1 MAKEKKAKSRY
12 GDHAWVMSALEKA
25 QEADHDRRELARQ
38 AHSFI
43 DDPDGQWETSAVAKF
58 KDKPRY
64 TFDEVDNLI
73 DQVAGEM
80 ERSDFDIKIVPA
92 SGAASK
98 ETAKTLDGL
107 VRHIENISYA
117 TDVYNRSGRNVVTAG
132 LDGWR
137 VINTYLNDDSFDQ
150 DLVIEEVGNF
160 LDRVWF
166 GPHEKPD
173 ASDAKYGFVMSW
185 LTSDEYKVEYP
196 DRGEMSLETDSAVMS
211 RYFTSRPEMTA
222 VGEFLYLKE
231 VDRELVLM
239 SSGAVLEVN
248 DDFQATVDEMMA
260 AGITEVSRRKGK
272 KKVCCVRKFDAA
284 GWIDEPVETVFQN
297 WIPVIP
303 VYGNFKLIDNT
314 IKYRGVVQ
322 KLKDPQRVL
331 NYSLSREIEEGALA
345 PRAKIVATQKQS
357 EGHEEQWAKLNTS
370 SDPVMYYN
378 PDPDA
383 PGPPGQI
390 MGAQINAGLRT
401 LSDTMER
408 IITTQ
413 AGMYDANLGKNT
425 GLQSG
430 KAIEALQDRGDI
442 GSNKYLTAREVAQR
456 HTGRILVNAIPR
468 VYTPG
473 RQVRLLSEDGSQE
486 MATIGQEVIDQQTQR
501 RVILNDLSTGS
512 YDVRCEAAP
521 SFKNRQNETVRAVS
535 EIGMI
540 DPTVMQVGKD
550 IMVSNIAAPGMDQ
563 LARRLRQQ
571 AFQAGIIPQEDMTEE
586 EIAQS
591 QAMQQQPPQE
601 DPNMVLARAEEA
613 KAQAEMV
620 NAQTKQ
626 METQVNAQLKQGELQ
641 VKAQQLEV
649 DMFNAQTD
657 RYKAE
662 ISKAETEAKIKGHVA
677 SAAKNLSEAEAQDIE
692 NDSIMSGITDLMQRL
707 GNVG

>member
-1 MAKEKKAKSRY
+1 MAKKKQSHY
-12 GDHAWVMSALEKA
+12 DDHSWVIRALEKA
-25 QEADHDRRELARQ
+25 QDADHDRRELARA

-43 DDPDGQWETSAVAKF
+43 DDPDGQWEATAVTKF

-64 TFDEVDNLI
+64 TFDEVDNLV
-73 DQVAGEM
+73 DQVAGYM
-80 ERSDFDIKIVPA
+80 ERSEFDIKIVPA
-92 SGAASK
+92 SGPASK
-98 ETAKTLDGL
+98 ESAKTLDGL
-107 VRHIENISYA
+107 VRHIENISGA
-117 TDVYNRSGRNVVTAG
+117 KDIYNAAGRNVVTAG

-150 DLVIEEVGNF
+150 DLVVEEVGNF

-173 ASDAKYGFVMSW
+173 ASDAAYGFVMSW
-185 LTSDEYKVEYP
+185 LTTDDYEAEYP
-196 DRGEMSLETDSAVMS
+196 DRPKSSLTTDREES
-211 RYFTSRPEMTA
+211 RYFSSRPEMVA

-231 VDRELVLM
+231 IKRELVLM
-239 SSGAVLEVN
+239 SSGAVLEAN
-248 DDFQATVDEMMA
+248 DDFESTLDEMTA
-260 AGITEVSRRKGK
+260 AGITEVSRRPGK
-272 KKVCCVRKFDAA
+272 KRICCVRKFDAV

-297 WIPVIP
+297 WIPVVP
-303 VYGNFKLIDNT
+303 CYGNFKVIDNV
-314 IKYRGVVQ
+314 IKYRGVVE

-345 PRAKIVATQKQS
+345 PRAKIVATLKQM
-357 EGHEEQWAKLNTS
+357 EGFEEDWAKLNTS
-370 SDPVMYYN
+370 SDPVMLYN
-378 PDPDA
+378 PDPEA
-383 PGPPGQI
+383 PGIPGQM

-430 KAIEALQDRGDI
+430 KAIEALQDRGDV
-442 GSNKYLTAREVAQR
+442 GNNKYMSARELSQR

-473 RQVRLLSEDGSQE
+473 RQVRLLSEDGSFD
-486 MATIGQEVIDQQTQR
+486 MATIGQEVIDQQTGR
-501 RVILNDLSTGS
+501 KVILHDLSVGS
-512 YDVRCEAAP
+512 YDVLCESGP

-535 EIGMI
+535 EIGAI
-540 DPTVMQVGKD
+540 DPTVMQIGKD
-550 IMVSNIAAPGMDQ
+550 IMVNNIPAPGMDQ
-563 LARRLRQQ
+563 LGRRLRRQ
-571 AFQAGIIPQEDMTEE
+571 AFQAGLIPQEDMTEE
-586 EIAQS
+586 EMAES

-707 GNVG
+707 GANG

>member
-1 MAKEKKAKSRY
+1 MARKDKAWY
-12 GDHAWVMSALEKA
+12 EDHSKVIAALEKA
-25 QEADHDRRELARQ
+25 QDADHDRREMARQ
-38 AHSFI
+38 AHNFI
-43 DDPDGQWETSAVAKF
+43 DDPDGQWEASAVTKF

-64 TFDEVDNLI
+64 TFDEVDNLV
-73 DQVAGEM
+73 DQVSGYM
-80 ERSDFDIKIVPA
+80 ERSDFDIKIIPS
-92 SGAASK
+92 SGPASK
-98 ETAKTLDGL
+98 ESAKTYDGL
-107 VRHIENISYA
+107 VRHIEAISSA
-117 TDVYNRSGRNVVTAG
+117 SDIYNRAGRNVVTSG

-137 VINTYLNDDSFDQ
+137 VINTYLNEDSFDQ
-150 DLVIEEVGNF
+150 DLIIEEVGNF

-173 ASDAKYGFVMSW
+173 ASDAKFCYVMTW
-185 LTSDEYKVEYP
+185 LADCDYQEEYP
-196 DRGEMSLETDSAVMS
+196 DRPKMSLDSDRTEV
-211 RYFTSRPEMTA
+211 RYFASRQDMTA

-231 VDRELVLM
+231 VDRDLVLM
-239 SSGAVLEVN
+239 STGAVLEDN
-248 DDFQATVDEMMA
+248 EDFQTTLDEMTA

-272 KKVCCVRKFDAA
+272 KKVCCVRKFDAS

-297 WIPVIP
+297 WLPVVP
-303 VYGNFKLIDNT
+303 CYGNFKLINNT
-314 IKYRGVVQ
+314 IKYRGVVE

-345 PRAKIVATQKQS
+345 PRSKILATLKQA
-357 EGHEEQWAKLNTS
+357 EGFEEQWAQLNTS
-370 SDPVMYYN
+370 ADPVMFYN
-378 PDPDA
+378 PDPEA
-383 PGPPGQI
+383 MGPPSQI

-430 KAIEALQDRGDI
+430 KAIEALQDRGDV
-442 GSNKYLTAREVAQR
+442 GNNKYMSARETSQR
-456 HTGRILVNAIPR
+456 QTGRILVNAIPR

-473 RQVRLLSEDGSQE
+473 RQVRLLSEDGAQD
-486 MATIGQEVIDQQTQR
+486 MVTIGQEVIDQQTQR
-501 RVILNDLSTGS
+501 KVVLNDLSTGS
-512 YDVRCEAAP
+512 YDVLVESGP

-535 EIGMI
+535 ELGAI
-540 DPTVMQVGKD
+540 DPSVIQVGKD
-550 IMVSNIAAPGMDQ
+550 ILVNNIPSPGMDQ
-563 LARRLRQQ
+563 LGRRLRRQ
-571 AFQAGIIPQEDMTEE
+571 AFQAGLIPQEDMTEE
-586 EIAQS
+586 EAAEA
-591 QAMQQQPPQE
+591 QAMQQQPQQE

-626 METQVNAQLKQGELQ
+626 MESQANAQLKQGELQ

-662 ISKAETEAKIKGHVA
+662 IEKAEVEAKIKGHIA
-677 SAAKNLSEAEAQDIE
+677 SAAKDLASAEAQDVETDMVI
-692 NDSIMSGITDLMQRL
+692 SGIQDMMQRL
-707 GNVG
+707 GANGG